1 MTPSRGAAF
10 LDRDGTLVVDQ
21 HYLAQADR
29 MRLVAGAADAVRRL
43 NDAGI
48 PVIVV
53 TNQSG
58 IARGLMTPA
67 QYELTR
73 SRLEALIAEA
83 GARITATYHCPH
95 FPEVSGPCEC
105 RKPGTL
111 LYRRAAQ
118 DHDLDVRR
126 SLYAGDRMRD
136 VIPGQR
142 LGGLAV
148 LVPSPETPVEDLDTA
163 RREAVVLATLGA
175 AVDRFLQW
183 EREQRG
189 DG

>member
-21 HYLAQADR
+21 HYLAQAGR
-29 MRLVAGAADAVRRL
+29 MRLVPGAADAVRRL
-43 NDAGI
+43 NDAGV
-48 PVIVV
+48 PVVVV

-67 QYELTR
+67 EYELTR
-73 SRLEALIAEA
+73 SRLEELVAAA

-95 FPEVSGPCEC
+95 FPDVSGPCEC

-111 LYRRAAQ
+111 LYRRAAR
-118 DHDLDVRR
+118 DHDLDVQR

-136 VIPGQR
+136 VIPGQ
-142 LGGLAV
+142 LMGGLAV
-148 LVPSPETPVEDLDTA
+148 LVPSPETPAEDLETA
-163 RREAVVLATLGA
+163 RREALVLATLGE
-175 AVDRFLQW
+175 AVERFLEW
-183 EREQRG
+183 ERERR
-189 DG
+189 DA

>member
-1 MTPSRGAAF
+1 MTAGRGAAF

-21 HYLAQADR
+21 HYLARAGQ
-29 MRLVAGAADAVRRL
+29 MRLVAGATDAVRRL
-43 NDAGI
+43 NDAGV

-58 IARGLMTPA
+58 IARGLLTPA
-67 QYELTR
+67 QYEQTR
-73 SRLEALIAEA
+73 SRLETLVAAN

-111 LYRRAAQ
+111 LYRRAARE
-118 DHDLDVRR
+118 HDLDLRR

-148 LVPSPETPVEDLDTA
+148 LVPSPETPAEDVEVAGRDAL
-163 RREAVVLATLGA
+163 VLPTLGH
-175 AVDRFLQW
+175 AVEHFLEW
-183 EREQRG
+183 ARDTPR
-189 DG
+189 